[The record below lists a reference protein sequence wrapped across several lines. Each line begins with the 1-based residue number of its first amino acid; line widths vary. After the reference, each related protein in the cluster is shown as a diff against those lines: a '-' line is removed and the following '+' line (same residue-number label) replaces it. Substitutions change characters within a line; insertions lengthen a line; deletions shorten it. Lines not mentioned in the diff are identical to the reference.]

1 MNAGA
6 DVMKHLWQTLTLL
19 VAVAAAVGWATYQFG
34 GDDRVHEALAKRDA
48 LAWLRT
54 DFRLTDA
61 QFAAIRKL
69 HASYSVVCE
78 QHCLAIQEAAM
89 KRNAIKA
96 APNAEAAVLA
106 AAERRF
112 EELRQVCETAIAAHV
127 REVAAQMAPAQGQ
140 RYLAL
145 VLPKIADFDHRA
157 APDLGLNAHRH

>member
-1 MNAGA
+1 
-6 DVMKHLWQTLTLL
+6 MKHLWKTLAVL
-19 VAVAAAVGWATYQFG
+19 VVVAGVVGYGTYRLGSKPEVRAAVA
-34 GDDRVHEALAKRDA
+34 KKDA

-54 DFRLTDA
+54 DFRLDDA

-69 HASYSVVCE
+69 HESYSVICE

-89 KRNAIKA
+89 KRNALKA
-96 APNAEAAVLA
+96 AATVEPARLQE
-106 AAERRF
+106 AERRF
-112 EELRQVCETAIAAHV
+112 EDLREICETAIAAHV
-127 REVAAQMAPAQGQ
+127 REVAAQMAPEQGR